1 MITMINKMIMIKL
14 TNFPRNHNI
23 FVLFLQ
29 ISNFQK
35 ETIDTIKNEPDFQ
48 DYLLDSSEIR
58 QKIQE

>member
-1 MITMINKMIMIKL
+1 MIKL

-35 ETIDTIKNEPDFQ
+35 ETIDTMKNEPDFQ